1 MTKSAESDFSP
12 VLTWLSGAEPLYFGY
27 GSWWNTVSDAA
38 NIELSRISFRLPDG
52 TVLMDQLQADKDL
65 VESLGGSVAAA
76 STETQTELKLADVEV
91 AVFDIHSVEYQ
102 GESVL
107 PYMTAAVIIVI
118 LGALVTVILVCRQR
132 TYE

>member
-1 MTKSAESDFSP
+1 M
-12 VLTWLSGAEPLYFGY
+12 
-27 GSWWNTVSDAA
+27 SDAA

-76 STETQTELKLADVEV
+76 STETQTELKLTDVEV

-118 LGALVTVILVCRQR
+118 LGALLTVILVCRQR